1 MDASLSRASPR
12 HAATSHGL
20 RLPDFRLMLAWRTW
34 EAPTGVAPM
43 KFDLAPISC
52 RLLVEGV
59 CLAVLASSDWTRQ
72 LAACD
77 ARLSEKEEIW

>member
-1 MDASLSRASPR
+1 
-12 HAATSHGL
+12 
-20 RLPDFRLMLAWRTW
+20 
-34 EAPTGVAPM
+34 VAPM

-77 ARLSEKEEIW
+77 ARLSEKKKSGRMIDFLVNNLG